1 MQDKVAVGSARR
13 HINRSHRDL
22 RGPAGAYRR
31 LLGESMSTGT
41 VLSGN
46 LKDFGL
52 VEILQM
58 VELGGMTGAIHLK
71 QSAGRMGILYFNEGK
86 LANATELDPGAL
98 AVGDVL
104 QQLGMTTYQSIEQA
118 YAQQLQDPL
127 GKRIGERLVMMNVI
141 TEPQLREA
149 LRMKTLWTA
158 RELSLWSDGYYEFIA
173 SANVQKLLPYGEAS
187 LDIEVVR
194 ATMEMVRYGDEWEAL
209 NATLPQG
216 MRTMLKLA
224 PAISSAMRFDLRS
237 LELFTHVN
245 LYRRVR
251 RIASALRRP
260 ELEIARELGQLVKQQ
275 FLFSV
280 HQETQHL
287 NGSKVRLPDP
297 AEKLRLEN
305 FALLDLLSRMEQ
317 EWENKHNPTDQLSAL
332 VTFINW
338 TMDALAETCRVNG
351 VDLDVNTLHTLMVNE
366 NLWHMGSYEF
376 RVDHN
381 HIDVENFSSLCN
393 EILNGDIKKAAGFYD
408 EASMVLQR
416 LLSCIFEMINGRV
429 ANPRERI
436 ENQEVWEAMFEQ
448 FELQRS
454 DV

>member
-1 MQDKVAVGSARR
+1 MNTD
-13 HINRSHRDL
+13 
-22 RGPAGAYRR
+22 
-31 LLGESMSTGT
+31 T

-52 VEILQM
+52 VEILQI

-71 QSAGRMGILYFNEGK
+71 QSTGRMGILYFNEGK
-86 LANATELDPGAL
+86 LANASELDPGAL
-98 AVGDVL
+98 ALGDVL
-104 QQLGMTTYQSIEQA
+104 QQLGMTTYHHIEEA

-141 TEPQLREA
+141 TEQQLREA

-158 RELSLWSDGYYEFIA
+158 RELSMWSDGHYEFIA
-173 SANVQKLLPYGEAS
+173 SPNVQKLLPYGEAS

-194 ATMEMVRYGDEWEAL
+194 ATMEMVRYSDEWEGL
-209 NATLPQG
+209 QNVLPQG
-216 MRTMLKLA
+216 MRTMLQLA
-224 PAISSAMRFDLRS
+224 PTIPYAMRFDIRS

-260 ELEIARELGQLVKQQ
+260 ELDVARELGQLAQQ
-275 FLFSV
+275 RFLV
-280 HQETQHL
+280 AVYQEAQQS
-287 NGSKVRLPDP
+287 NGQKVRLPDP

-305 FALLDLLSRMEQ
+305 FELLNLISRMEQ
-317 EWENKHNPTDQLSAL
+317 EWETKHSPTEQLSTL

-351 VDLDVNTLHTLMVNE
+351 IDLDPQTLHTLMVNE

-381 HIDVENFSSLCN
+381 HIDVENFIALCY

-408 EASMVLQR
+408 ESSMVLQR

-448 FELQRS
+448 FALQRS
-454 DV
+454 